1 MITNREGGF
10 SVEINGLR
18 LIVDST
24 VISNPTIAVR
34 WCLPLGLL
42 PEEARE
48 PRVLIVLTNKEEW
61 WEKRMIFPLGQ
72 LLTFIPLYWSGK
84 TKIKAFLLWRSGTI
98 KNLKTERRETN
109 GFCAR
114 LLENSIGAIVD
125 EQKRLVAEM
134 ETPTGVQPKQFRDK
148 LTLEVPKE
156 IFAKEPPAWLKR
168 WVGQVFNE
176 RAKDQCG
183 FRKRAAFALL
193 AVPILWG
200 IIAPVFSFVK
210 ILFALI
216 TLGLGF
222 WNIDW
227 REIARPFNSMD
238 DLWRYKSDCPKQERF
253 LFKRWPVLFC
263 LMPLYY
269 LADIVILSA
278 LAILIFNNILNFE
291 LKVSQGIIWQV
302 LGKVGLVCAGL
313 TFFIIIVS
321 LIVSGVN
328 RFSNSSKRRQRRQE
342 ARRQQ
347 EQAEQERLT
356 RFWEEQR
363 RDLVGLF
370 CDSADLRPQVAALP
384 PQKQTVSLR
393 FWELKAKVCKP
404 FSL

>member
-1 MITNREGGF
+1 MET
-10 SVEINGLR
+10 NGLR

-42 PEEARE
+42 PKEARE
-48 PRVLIVLTNKEEW
+48 PRVLIVLTNKEKR

-72 LLTFIPLYWSGK
+72 LLAFIPLHWSGE
-84 TKIKAFLLWRSGTI
+84 TKIEAFLLWRIGTI
-98 KNLKTERRETN
+98 ENLETERRETKH
-109 GFCAR
+109 FCAR
-114 LLENSIGAIVD
+114 LLENSIGGIVD
-125 EQKRLVAEM
+125 EQKELVAEM

-168 WVGQVFNE
+168 WVEQVFNG
-176 RAKDQCG
+176 RTQDQCC

-193 AVPILWG
+193 AVPIRWG

-210 ILFALI
+210 ILLALI

-222 WNIDW
+222 WNVDW
-227 REIARPFNSMD
+227 REIARPFNSLN
-238 DLWRYKSDCPKQERF
+238 DLWRYKRACPKQERF
-253 LFKRWPVLFC
+253 LFKRWPILFC

-278 LAILIFNNILNFE
+278 LAILIFDK
-291 LKVSQGIIWQV
+291 LKVFQGIIWQI
-302 LGKVGLVCAGL
+302 LGKAGLVCAGL
-313 TFFIIIVS
+313 TCLILIAS

-342 ARRQQ
+342 ARRQR

-356 RFWEEQR
+356 RFWEKQR
-363 RDLVGLF
+363 GDLVGLF